1 MPLIGRNSYLS
12 IENKVLLYTAV
23 MRPILAYACPVWGYA
38 AKTNINILDT
48 LQNSLIR
55 MIVKAIRYMRNDD
68 IPPGAANRSQCSL
81 YPASNQRATSELSA
95 KQKTL
100 KTHHPDEE
108 HKPRLPDSFAQPITN
123 MPLSRMENTTFAMPS
138 IIDSHDMGLRTVYS
152 PDAQKK
158 TPITRTLFGMSLSTT
173 RVTPRSSNSS
183 LHLLRPLLA
192 VTYILILHSGI

>member
-1 MPLIGRNSYLS
+1 MFDLKTLNYLS
-12 IENKVLLYTAV
+12 IRVEGYDAV
-23 MRPILAYACPVWGYA
+23 MRPILAYASPVWGYA

-55 MIVKAIRYMRNDD
+55 MFVKATRYMRNDD

-81 YPASNQRATSELSA
+81 YPATNQRAISQLSA

-100 KTHHPDEE
+100 ETHHPDEE
-108 HKPRLPDSFAQPITN
+108 RKPRLPDSIAQPITN
-123 MPLSRMENTTFAMPS
+123 MPLSRIENTTFAKPS

-158 TPITRTLFGMSLSTT
+158 TPIQR
-173 RVTPRSSNSS
+173 
-183 LHLLRPLLA
+183 LLK
-192 VTYILILHSGI
+192 